1 MSASDVADALGK
13 NLAQGRSSGFSNTFL
28 PMLGITALAVY
39 AWQMRSKAKMLE
51 ERNRELALELSTLKV
66 ELANAALRHK
76 LLATPNAASP
86 ASSTASP
93 DAK

>member
-51 ERNRELALELSTLKV
+51 ERNRELALD
-66 ELANAALRHK
+66 AQGRARQRRAAPQAPGHAQRRQ
-76 LLATPNAASP
+76 PRQQYRESRR
-86 ASSTASP
+86 
-93 DAK
+93 